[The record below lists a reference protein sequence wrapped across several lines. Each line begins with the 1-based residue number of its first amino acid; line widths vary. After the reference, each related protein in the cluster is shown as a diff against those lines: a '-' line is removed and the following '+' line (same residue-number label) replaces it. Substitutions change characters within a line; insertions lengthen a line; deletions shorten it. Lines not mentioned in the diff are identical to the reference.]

1 MSKSKYNGVDP
12 TAIVAQYGADT
23 ARVFTLF
30 KAPPQAVLVW
40 DDDSIQGVHRWLHRV
55 WTLVEAHADA
65 VDQDG
70 RGAES
75 PADHEIARA
84 TNLTIMSVTR
94 AFDDTHSFNTAVS
107 DLMKLSNTLKDTAT
121 TSPAT
126 THAMRA
132 LLVLLSPA
140 APHFAAELWQRLEGL
155 PAGDPMWFPH
165 RPIHEQQWPK
175 ADESKLH
182 ASLVDLP
189 IQINGK
195 FRGAVSVPTEALD
208 GPEAELR
215 ALVMESELGQK
226 WIPNADRVAKV
237 ILPKSKKMI
246 GFLLK
251 KQDS

>member
-75 PADHEIARA
+75 PADHKIARA

-155 PAGDPMWFPH
+155 PAGDPTWFPN